1 MVHTTYINAAM
12 KSPDII
18 LIASR
23 IPPGLLSALG
33 LAILIC
39 MGMHMTIDVAI

>member
-1 MVHTTYINAAM
+1 MLGWLADWLV
-12 KSPDII
+12 I